1 MARPDLEQN
10 IGQGGNEQPGERIR
24 FSHWGVSYDMKLRW
38 RGGPQF
44 GERQVVHTY
53 GNYEQGKEKV
63 IGQPK
68 YGEWT
73 WYNWRGKRVE
83 GPEQDGPVFS
93 ATFSEGK
100 CTMTVNPGDKPDQR

>member
-1 MARPDLEQN
+1 MAIPDMDQN
-10 IGQGGNEQPGERIR
+10 VGQGGNEQASGERLQ

-38 RGGPQF
+38 QRGPQF
-44 GERQVVHTY
+44 GERQVVYTC
-53 GNYEQGKEKV
+53 GTDDQGEEKV

-83 GPEQDGPVFS
+83 GPEQGGPVFS

-100 CTMTVNPGDKPDQR
+100 ASMTVNPSDKPE